1 MAPLAGP
8 QVLAMVLAT
17 VRNMAGRNI
26 AKSNAPNAIAA
37 FGVSVPA
44 TFGTAQLQAIAE
56 AAEVA
61 GLAAGSLQ
69 VLTAPEAVAA
79 CYAARHAGDITE
91 ARTVAFLN
99 MGHGL
104 TQAAVYRFAPPPTEN
119 PGAAVQWEPC
129 GEPVCMDV
137 CGDSLDR
144 AVFDEYQR
152 QIQDKYGIT
161 VAPGTK
167 QGFRL
172 MQVCHKARVVLS
184 ANKTSTIQLECF
196 GPDQVDILFTV
207 DRAALERLCSPA
219 REALASGL
227 KELLAGAG
235 VAADDLHGLELVGGV
250 TCTPFVQEAA
260 AALVGPDRVR
270 LTMDRASAVAVG
282 AAHAITPGT
291 SARFC
296 PALGPGKPPS
306 VLAEWH
312 AAEVAMAAQDTV
324 LAAIASA
331 RNELEAYIF
340 ATRDAGETQLPELFD
355 STGTL
360 PLLAEA
366 EDWLYSDEAAAA
378 EDATVVTDRLTALQ
392 KQVRGLNIAW
402 DAGII
407 AAKAATAEADRVES
421 VRLAAERLAATEQ
434 DGGDHDSRRMK
445 KADRMKYVLKNKA
458 EATELF
464 KGGNFALCTQRY
476 IKALAHCGK
485 FVDLSA
491 EDAAEVET
499 LRLALH
505 LNLALV
511 YLKQD
516 AARKALASAE
526 DALRIEGT
534 NAKGLYRRALALE
547 ALKDY
552 REALEAL
559 RAGAAAAPED
569 TAIAKALARVQA
581 KMTAETDKEKRMYSK
596 MFT

>member
-1 MAPLAGP
+1 
-8 QVLAMVLAT
+8 
-17 VRNMAGRNI
+17 
-26 AKSNAPNAIAA
+26 
-37 FGVSVPA
+37 
-44 TFGTAQLQAIAE
+44 
-56 AAEVA
+56 
-61 GLAAGSLQ
+61 
-69 VLTAPEAVAA
+69 
-79 CYAARHAGDITE
+79 
-91 ARTVAFLN
+91 
-99 MGHGL
+99 
-104 TQAAVYRFAPPPTEN
+104 
-119 PGAAVQWEPC
+119 
-129 GEPVCMDV
+129 
-137 CGDSLDR
+137 
-144 AVFDEYQR
+144 
-152 QIQDKYGIT
+152 
-161 VAPGTK
+161 
-167 QGFRL
+167 
-172 MQVCHKARVVLS
+172 
-184 ANKTSTIQLECF
+184 
-196 GPDQVDILFTV
+196 
-207 DRAALERLCSPA
+207 
-219 REALASGL
+219 
-227 KELLAGAG
+227 
-235 VAADDLHGLELVGGV
+235 
-250 TCTPFVQEAA
+250 
-260 AALVGPDRVR
+260 
-270 LTMDRASAVAVG
+270 
-282 AAHAITPGT
+282 
-291 SARFC
+291 
-296 PALGPGKPPS
+296 
-306 VLAEWH
+306 
-312 AAEVAMAAQDTV
+312 MAAQDTV